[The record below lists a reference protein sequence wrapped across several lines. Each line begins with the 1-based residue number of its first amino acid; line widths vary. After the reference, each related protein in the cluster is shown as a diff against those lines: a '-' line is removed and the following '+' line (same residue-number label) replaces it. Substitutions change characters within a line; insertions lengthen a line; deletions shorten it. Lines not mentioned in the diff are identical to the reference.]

1 MVGSRCGGIFEGD
14 ENEQIRLDE
23 THSERLLFTETAL
36 SKGESCTKIIAYAK
50 RRFAIRSN
58 EVVVNDVAI
67 RRSNAFCS
75 DKKLKFVAFFTFTLT
90 FVVDFYSSF
99 ISAPLR
105 RSLAQ

>member
-50 RRFAIRSN
+50 RSCGNLSKSWNESRGLSN
-58 EVVVNDVAI
+58 GVCGNSASVN
-67 RRSNAFCS
+67 CS
-75 DKKLKFVAFFTFTLT
+75 EHHCK
-90 FVVDFYSSF
+90 
-99 ISAPLR
+99 R
-105 RSLAQ
+105 CRG